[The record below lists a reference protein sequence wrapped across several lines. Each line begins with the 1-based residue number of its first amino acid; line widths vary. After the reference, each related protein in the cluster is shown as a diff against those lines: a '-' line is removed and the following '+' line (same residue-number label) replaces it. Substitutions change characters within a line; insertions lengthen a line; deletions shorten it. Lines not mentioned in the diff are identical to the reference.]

1 MDKTPQ
7 TVALS
12 LIAFLLI
19 AILATLITIAWRG
32 VRVEHTGV
40 VSLGGMLDAI
50 PLQMSEPITIQMP
63 EPARMIATG
72 AEGDTIPVDLSL
84 PVCPECGGAMVPVRW
99 NPWTGAIDWSCPICG
114 DLSAEE
120 P

>member
-1 MDKTPQ
+1 VDKTPQ

-32 VRVEHTGV
+32 VRVEHTGA
-40 VSLGGMLDAI
+40 VSLGGMLDPI
-50 PLQMSEPITIQMP
+50 PLQMNEPITIQMP

-72 AEGDTIPVDLSL
+72 AGADAIPVDLSL
-84 PVCPECGGAMVPVRW
+84 PVCPKCGGSIVPVRW

-114 DLSAEE
+114 DGPAE